1 MGILEIVIISLL
13 VILFFTIGRIPSI
26 IQLLGRI
33 LTNIRRSV
41 VDDLIEDN
49 HNQTDKKNKSEKS

>member
-26 IQLLGRI
+26 IQLLGSI

-41 VDDLIEDN
+41 LNDLIED
-49 HNQTDKKNKSEKS
+49 NQTDKKNKSEKS

>member
-33 LTNIRRSV
+33 LTSIRRSV
-41 VDDLIEDN
+41 LNDLIEDN
-49 HNQTDKKNKSEKS
+49 QTEKKNEPKK

>member
-1 MGILEIVIISLL
+1 MGVLEIVIISLI
-13 VILFFTIGRIPSI
+13 VMLFFTIGRIPSI

-33 LTNIRRSV
+33 LTNVRRSV

>member
-33 LTNIRRSV
+33 LTSIRRSV
-41 VDDLIEDN
+41 LNDLIED
-49 HNQTDKKNKSEKS
+49 NQTDKKNKSEKS